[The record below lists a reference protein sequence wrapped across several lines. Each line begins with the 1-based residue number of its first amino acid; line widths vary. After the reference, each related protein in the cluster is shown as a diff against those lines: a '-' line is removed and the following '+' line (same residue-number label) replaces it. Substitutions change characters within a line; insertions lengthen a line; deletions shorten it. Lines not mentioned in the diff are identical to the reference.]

1 MKLTDRATEVAKEK
15 ELQQAAGPGEK
26 FSAYFCKMKGGK
38 CPAKPDISFSGVL
51 LTAIGSFAGIGLIA
65 MLAAFYQLPLLLPSL
80 GATAVLLYAACHVP
94 MAQPRNVFGGH
105 VISAIAGV
113 AVFTLC
119 GSAWWAIALGVTA
132 SIVAMMVTHTL
143 HPPGGATAFVA
154 VYSGQHFDF
163 VLTPVSLGV
172 ACLIVIALLVN
183 NLHSN
188 RKYPEYW
195 Y

>member
-1 MKLTDRATEVAKEK
+1 MIDMGKEK
-15 ELQQAAGPGEK
+15 ELHQATGPGAK
-26 FSAYFCKMKGGK
+26 ISTYLCKMRGGK

-51 LTAIGSFAGIGLIA
+51 LTAFGSFARIGLSA
-65 MLAAFYQLPLLLPSL
+65 MLAAFYHLPLLLPSL

-105 VISAIAGV
+105 VISALAGV
-113 AVFTLC
+113 AVFALC

-132 SIVAMMVTHTL
+132 AIVAMTVTHTL

-163 VLTPVSLGV
+163 VLTPVALGV

-183 NLHSN
+183 NLHGN
-188 RKYPEYW
+188 HKYPEYW